1 MALAQWQELLFT
13 PAEIVEALATARTVP
28 ELALRQAVISGDVV
42 MPAVLDVVE
51 LAANRVYLVPKQ
63 EYLLFWGIHA
73 LAAARK
79 TELYRPLL
87 RLVRGST
94 ERDLDRLLGDVTT
107 ETLPGVFLSVFDGD
121 ATSLVEACTDVTV
134 DGIARWILLEVLARL
149 TFDNR
154 VPRQQTIDLL
164 TRFEREQ
171 LAKAGDPAWQGW
183 QEAIVLLGIE
193 ELRERLHATW
203 EDGRNPQRKVDRDYD
218 DLELSKARAMAPG
231 DPTLFLHHKLAA
243 IDDPVAA
250 LAWLA
255 PKSEAARHAVSG
267 RTKLT
272 NPDPAEIIA
281 LNGEEIDWLEGFFA
295 HVRARGLFEIIDGFF
310 CGLIVG
316 PGVAK
321 PGEYL
326 RMIWGRDTEGQPAEP
341 RYENTAQEQY
351 VANLLTRH
359 WNTIARRLEGH
370 YLHSLM
376 LDETNE
382 LRAKYWSAG
391 FFAAIA
397 GRSEEW
403 LRRRPG
409 DDLIATLI
417 TGLMG
422 LADREQILS
431 RKLNLRQR
439 AMLVEMMP
447 TMLERTYD
455 FWHEARDPLVQ
466 PRRFERLDLKFPR
479 NAACPCGSGKK
490 FKRCCGSA
498 EKLVNT

>member
-1 MALAQWQELLFT
+1 MALAQRQELIFAST
-13 PAEIVEALATARTVP
+13 EIIEALAAARTPP
-28 ELALRQAVISGDVV
+28 ELALRQAVVSADAI

-51 LAANRVYLVPKQ
+51 LAAKRVYLIPKQ
-63 EYLLFWGIHA
+63 EYLLFWGIHV

-87 RLVRGST
+87 RFVRAST
-94 ERDLDRLLGDVTT
+94 ERDLDQLLGDVTT

-121 ATSLVEACTDVTV
+121 ATPLTEACTDATV
-134 DGIARWILLEVLARL
+134 DGMVRWILLEVLARL

-154 VPRQQTIDLL
+154 VPRQQTIELL

-171 LAKAGDPAWQGW
+171 LARPRDPAWQGW
-183 QEAIVLLGIE
+183 QEAIVLLGVE

-203 EDGRNPQRKVDRDYD
+203 EDGRNPQRKVDSDAD
-218 DLELSKARAMAPG
+218 DLTLSKARAMAPG
-231 DPTLFLHHKLAA
+231 DPALFLQQKLAA

-255 PKSEAARHAVSG
+255 PKPEAGEDAGSG
-267 RTKLT
+267 RAKPT
-272 NPDPAEIIA
+272 NSDPAELIA
-281 LNGEEIDWLEGFFA
+281 LKADEIDWLKGFFA

-316 PGVAK
+316 PGSAK

-326 RMIWGRDTEGQPAEP
+326 PMIWGRDTEGRPAEP
-341 RYENTAQEQY
+341 RYENAVQEQY

-359 WNTIARRLEGH
+359 WNTIARRFEGR
-370 YLHSLM
+370 YLHSFM
-376 LDETNE
+376 LDQTNE

-397 GRSEEW
+397 ERAEEW

-409 DDLIATLI
+409 DDLITTLI

-422 LADREQILS
+422 LADREQVLS
-431 RKLNLRQR
+431 RKLNFRQR
-439 AMLVEMMP
+439 AMLVDMMP
-447 TMLERTYD
+447 VMLERTHG
-455 FWHEARDPLVQ
+455 FWHEARDPLVRPQ
-466 PRRFERLDLKFPR
+466 RFERLDLKFPR